1 MPPAS
6 LQREPIGIF
15 AENVGVGW
23 THASDYI
30 SSDAISIDEAFLVV
44 SHGCKE
50 VACSDK
56 GRVNPL

>member
-1 MPPAS
+1 MS
-6 LQREPIGIF
+6 LLGF
-15 AENVGVGW
+15 LAENVEDDW

-56 GRVNPL
+56 GRVNAL